1 MAIEYN
7 PNKKD
12 SFYGYINTATSNL
25 RSAENKMADIV
36 NNCEFPSKTAIGRKF
51 AGKPVIRACESCAK
65 SARQD
70 VSTVGTN
77 VRKQVVDFLNADKRA
92 KELANSLTL
101 SLTGA
106 IGKFINKKGEKRGK
120 QTTNL
125 NWAPSY
131 MQGTQANIVN
141 TDGLNWAYSYQG
153 GGAPVGGYKGYS
165 NYTISDFWRDLKKT
179 GATIVNGAYA
189 LIGNSTE
196 MIYRVGDKAFELGE
210 RLVSYPYY
218 ALKDEWTNV
227 TSGGKKKVS
236 NLNNLMNSA
245 TENVAKTSYIK
256 KYHNAKYKQPSYKQ
270 LDDMSYADLNKF
282 LGDEVL
288 KSPLIKEMK
297 NGLKV
302 RDEKDKANNDP
313 LLLRTP
319 DMYRLIF
326 KKENIFT
333 KDSVC
338 QGGAYVKDKVMIY
351 CDIDSDKS
359 AGQMH
364 VVVNDHSLFWNQDC
378 KIVASVDVE
387 SHSNDITYI
396 PKDEIILHPDHNNK
410 KIDVYKLKKGK
421 GEYDYTIEK
430 INELE
435 DKNADAIAYDE
446 VTDKIIA
453 VNGTDADVYSRDDYL
468 AGKKEPET
476 KFKVADQIKD
486 TRDKDDCTYYN
497 YRAGA
502 TAYNGVLY
510 IAYNG
515 FEEDKEKYED
525 EDVQKSNMIS
535 LLDYE
540 SGGKPIG
547 RIMDNVAQELESID
561 HNEAGKMI
569 TFVNYGQK
577 TRVFISE
584 TLNIS
589 QVATDYRNEQTMKA
603 KTKKNDKNI
612 KNTNRIDKIKK

>member
-1 MAIEYN
+1 MAIKYN
-7 PNKKD
+7 PNKEDK
-12 SFYGYINTATSNL
+12 FYGYINTAASNL
-25 RSAENKMADIV
+25 RTAENKMADIV
-36 NNCEFPSKTAIGRKF
+36 NNCEFPSKTIIGRRF
-51 AGKPVIRACESCAK
+51 GKKSVIESCK
-65 SARQD
+65 SSAASAHQG
-70 VSTVGTN
+70 VSTVGAN
-77 VRKQVVDFLNADKRA
+77 VRKQVADFLNADKRV

-106 IGKFINKKGEKRGK
+106 AGKFINKKGEKRGK

-131 MQGTQANIVN
+131 MQGTTINIAN
-141 TDGLNWAYSYQG
+141 TDRLNWAYSYQG
-153 GGAPVGGYKGYS
+153 GGAPLGGYKGYS
-165 NYTISDFWRDLKKT
+165 NYTLSDFWRDFKRT
-179 GATIVNGAYA
+179 GATVVNGFYA
-189 LIGNSTE
+189 LIGGSTE
-196 MIYRVGDKAFELGE
+196 MIYRAGDKAFELGG
-210 RLVSYPYY
+210 RLVSSPYY
-218 ALKDEWTNV
+218 ALKDAWTNV
-227 TSGGKKKVS
+227 TSGGKKKES

-245 TENVAKTSYIK
+245 TKNVAKTSYIK

-270 LDDMSYADLNKF
+270 LDDMSYGELNKF

-288 KSPLIKEMK
+288 KSPLLKELK

-302 RDEKDKANNDP
+302 ADDETNNNP

-319 DMYRLIF
+319 DMYKLIF
-326 KKENIFT
+326 KKSNIFSAE
-333 KDSVC
+333 SVC
-338 QGGAYVKDKVMIY
+338 QGGAYVNDKVMIY
-351 CDIDSDKS
+351 CDIDSDQS

-364 VVVNDHSLFWNQDC
+364 VVVNDHSSFWNQDC
-378 KIVASVDVE
+378 KIVASIDVE

-396 PKDEIILHPDHNNK
+396 PKDGIILHPDHNNK

-453 VNGTDADVYSRDDYL
+453 VNGTDADVYSRKDYL
-468 AGKKEPET
+468 AGKKEPEN

-510 IAYNG
+510 ITYNG
-515 FEEDKEKYED
+515 FEQDKEHYVY

-547 RIMDNVAQELESID
+547 RIEDNVPQETESID
-561 HNEAGKMI
+561 HDEKGNLI
-569 TFVNYGQK
+569 TFVNYGPK
-577 TRVFISE
+577 TRVFISQ

-603 KTKKNDKNI
+603 KTKKTDENI
-612 KNTNRIDKIKK
+612 KKYKNN